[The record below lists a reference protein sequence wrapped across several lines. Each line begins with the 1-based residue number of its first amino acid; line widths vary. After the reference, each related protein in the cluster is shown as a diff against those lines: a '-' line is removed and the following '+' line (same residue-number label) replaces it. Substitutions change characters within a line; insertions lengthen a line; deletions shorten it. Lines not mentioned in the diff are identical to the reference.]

1 MNLSIILIETQYWRY
16 FMRVTNQFLFDNF
29 KSDNNKMLKELEK
42 LTTQV
47 SSGQKIQNSY
57 EDSAVYVD
65 ILRFETQENE
75 LSSIKERSIQA
86 RSFTDASD
94 SALNE
99 FTQTLRDFKTKLI
112 SAANG
117 SLNSDNRQV
126 IATELQEQKKHM
138 ISLANSQIN
147 GQYLFSGSS
156 VDVKPVDSNGEYR
169 GNDDAIMTLVGD
181 GVSIQNNIDGKSLFL
196 GDDLGTNKGIQTNVK
211 LTNQISDEKLTS
223 NSTIREMVGDNDDIS
238 TNDKSVHFFISGTN
252 SSGEAFKDV
261 VEIQAGAKVEDLLEK
276 IKDNFGNDVVVEL
289 NDNGN
294 ISITD
299 GKSGY
304 SQMDFKMVGVQGIA
318 DPSETDLSSVT
329 GDKIISFTKSN
340 FEKVD
345 ASIEESLQM
354 DKFYFLKNGGKLE
367 GNVALIADGAFA
379 TNSTKLSD
387 MMGSIS
393 PMPNKTFQM
402 SITDINGVDREIEL
416 DLSATSTF
424 SVDGTS
430 YSIFNADESLT
441 DAGEFTMG
449 QLNNII
455 SMTLSGELPAGGG
468 ASDFN
473 SAIKSANKIVD
484 VSINQNGNLEINDK
498 SDNLSNIRFS
508 LYDKDANDFSK
519 TSTPSLSFMSN
530 NALTTSKANMNF
542 FDELDDIIASVR
554 DGVVNLDADAS
565 DPRSIGIQNSIGKL
579 EQMSDHF
586 NNSQAKIGVR
596 SKSFELTE
604 QKVSV
609 MEVNVKQLKAET
621 TEVDMAETIL
631 KLNQITLNYQAM
643 LQTVTKVNS
652 LSLLNY
658 LR

>member
-1 MNLSIILIETQYWRY
+1 
-16 FMRVTNQFLFDNF
+16 MRVTSQFLFDNF
-29 KSDNNKMLKELEK
+29 KSDHNKVLKELEK

-57 EDSAVYVD
+57 ENSAVYTD
-65 ILRFETQENE
+65 ILRFESQENE
-75 LSSIKERSIQA
+75 LSSIKKRTIQA
-86 RSFTDASD
+86 KSLADASD
-94 SALNE
+94 SALGE

-112 SAANG
+112 SASNG
-117 SLNSDNRQV
+117 SLNSDNRQS
-126 IATELQEQKKHM
+126 IATELEEQKKHM
-138 ISLANSQIN
+138 ISLANSQMN

-156 VDVKPVDSNGEYR
+156 VNVKPVDSDGEYR
-169 GNDDAIMTLVGD
+169 GNGESIMTLVGN
-181 GVSIQNNIDGKSLFL
+181 GVSIQSNIDGKSLFL
-196 GDDLGTNKGIQTNVK
+196 GDDLNINKSIQTNVK

-223 NSTIREMVGDNDDIS
+223 SSSIREMVGDDDDIS

-252 SSGEAFKDV
+252 SNGKAFKDV
-261 VEIQAGAKVEDLLEK
+261 VEIQPDAKIEDLLEK
-276 IKDNFGNDVVVEL
+276 IKDNFGDDVVVEL
-289 NDNGN
+289 NGNGN

-304 SQMDFKMVGVQGIA
+304 SQMDFKMVGVQGITN
-318 DPSETDLSSVT
+318 PLETDLSSVT

-340 FEKVD
+340 FESVD
-345 ASIEESLQM
+345 ASIDESLQM
-354 DKFYFLKNGGKLE
+354 DKFYFEKNGGRLE

-379 TNSTKLSD
+379 ANSTKLSD
-387 MMGSIS
+387 LMGVSS
-393 PMPNKTFQM
+393 MPNKTFEM
-402 SITDINGVDREIEL
+402 SITDINGVDRNIEL

-430 YSIFNADESLT
+430 YSIFNADETPT
-441 DAGEFTMG
+441 DKDEFTMG

-455 SMTLSGELPAGGG
+455 SMSLSGELPLGAS

-473 SAIKSANKIVD
+473 TAIKSANKIIDVD
-484 VSINQNGNLEINDK
+484 INQNGNLEINDK
-498 SDNLSNIRFS
+498 SDNLSNIKFS
-508 LYDKDANDFSK
+508 MYDKDANDFSK

-530 NALTTSKANMNF
+530 NAVTVSKSNMNF

-554 DGVVNLDADAS
+554 DGVINLGADANNI
-565 DPRSIGIQNSIGKL
+565 RSISIQNAIGKL
-579 EQMSDHF
+579 DQMNSHF
-586 NNSQAKIGVR
+586 NNAQATIGVR
-596 SKSFELTE
+596 SKSLNLTE
-604 QKVSV
+604 QKVSA

-631 KLNQITLNYQAM
+631 KLNQITLNYEAM
-643 LQTVTKVNS
+643 LQTITKVNS